1 MDHIPASMDAD
12 GAVIVTE
19 WEQFRALDL
28 DRMKQQM
35 ACPILIDLRN
45 VYAGEDMA
53 QHGFL
58 YVGIGRANAGAK
70 ARM

>member
-1 MDHIPASMDAD
+1 MASP
-12 GAVIVTE
+12 VIV
-19 WEQFRALDL
+19 
-28 DRMKQQM
+28 
-35 ACPILIDLRN
+35 DLRN
-45 VYAGEDMA
+45 IYAGEEMG